1 MITTKN
7 PEKGKTSVTFSS
19 NYSFKSPIGRP
30 DFVTDGY
37 TYVKMF
43 VDAFLN
49 GDGSFPQNI
58 NKTQKVSQAYLDEF
72 KLRVESGQPYNTV
85 EIDPSTGEYVYYGS
99 TDWYGELYKNN
110 TSAMDNNLS
119 ITGSGE
125 KTTYLISGRY
135 MNQNGLFRYNT
146 DDYNMKNFRA
156 KGSIQVFPWL
166 EITNNADYSDM
177 FYHNPMNV
185 GEGSGIWRNI
195 ADEGHPSSQ
204 MFNPDG
210 SLTMTSVYTVG
221 DLWYGKNG
229 IDTKRR
235 VFKNTTG
242 LNTSFFNNTFRIKGD
257 FTFQN
262 TDVDVYR
269 KRVQVPYSN
278 KPGVI
283 AYVGTTTNDLTFEL
297 RTTRYMASNL
307 YTEYENTFEDAHY
320 LKFMAGINY
329 EQSTYNGFQFR
340 ETVLFMMTPLILT
353 LLLVRQLPQV
363 EAMKNGLFSE
373 DSQD

>member
-1 MITTKN
+1 
-7 PEKGKTSVTFSS
+7 
-19 NYSFKSPIGRP
+19 
-30 DFVTDGY
+30 
-37 TYVKMF
+37 MF

-58 NKTQKVSQAYLDEF
+58 NKTQKVSQAYLDAF
-72 KLRVESGQPYNTV
+72 KAKVDSGTDYETV
-85 EIDPSTGEYVYYGS
+85 EINPANGEYVYYAS
-99 TDWYGELYKNN
+99 TDWYGELYKRN
-110 TSAMDNNLS
+110 TSAMENNLT

-125 KTTYLISGRY
+125 RTAYLVSGRY

-146 DDYNMKNFRA
+146 DDYNMKNIRA

-235 VFKNTTG
+235 VFKNT
-242 LNTSFFNNTFRIKGD
+242 
-257 FTFQN
+257 
-262 TDVDVYR
+262 
-269 KRVQVPYSN
+269 
-278 KPGVI
+278 
-283 AYVGTTTNDLTFEL
+283 
-297 RTTRYMASNL
+297 
-307 YTEYENTFEDAHY
+307 
-320 LKFMAGINY
+320 AG
-329 EQSTYNGFQFR
+329 FKH
-340 ETVLFMMTPLILT
+340 LFL
-353 LLLVRQLPQV
+353 
-363 EAMKNGLFSE
+363 
-373 DSQD
+373 